1 MRALEVLRPKQPGN
15 LVWTAALG
23 LLGLLLYVAAS
34 WGRSFSPKAGVGLLF
49 GILAALAFVFE
60 MVYPSRRPRAFP
72 LRNARAWL
80 QAHVYLGALA
90 FLGVLFHTGFGWP
103 HGAFGW
109 ALWLLSLWTTLTG
122 LLGVALQ
129 KWIPVA
135 LAEGLRVEALYERMP
150 GIVVELREQA
160 DAALAGSSETLESFY
175 RREVRPTLEQLR
187 PSPGYLMNVRAGEE
201 RALEPFRRMSPFVEP
216 AERERFDDLL
226 AIVTEKRELDAQ
238 YTLQGLLR
246 GWLVLHVPTAGL
258 LMGLLVVH
266 VFTWIWY

>member
-1 MRALEVLRPKQPGN
+1 MRALEVLRPKQPRN
-15 LVWTAALG
+15 LLWTAVLAVLG
-23 LLGLLLYVAAS
+23 LALYVAAT

-49 GILAALAFVFE
+49 GILAALVFVFE
-60 MVYPSRRPRAFP
+60 MVYPARRPRAFP

-90 FLGVLFHTGFGWP
+90 FLGVLLHTGFAWP

-109 ALWLLSLWTTLTG
+109 ALWLLSFWTTLTG

-129 KWIPVA
+129 KWIPAA

-150 GIVVELREQA
+150 EIVRQLREQA
-160 DAALAGSSETLESFY
+160 DAAMADSSEALEGFY
-175 RREVRPTLEQLR
+175 RREVRPTLESLR
-187 PSPGYLMNVRAGEE
+187 PSPGYLMDVRGGQE
-201 RALEPFRRMSPFVEP
+201 RALEPFRRMTPFVEP
-216 AERERFDDLL
+216 AERERVDDLM